1 MVQLTRAKFW
11 WAAVFVAPLLVA
23 VAPAE
28 GARVPGLYEAEV
40 AFEGDRDEAF
50 RSALGVVLVRMTG
63 RRDIATR
70 PEVAPLLRNAASFA
84 QQFRQPAPDRMWAAF
99 DGAALEREL
108 AQLGQP
114 VWGAERPTT
123 LLWIA
128 VDGGGGKRFVMAA
141 GEEFEEEAA
150 IREEILAA
158 AGERGLP
165 LVFPLMDAQDRALAS
180 FPEVWGGF
188 DDSILAA
195 SARYGADAVLVGR
208 LSLDDPGHGRWSL
221 LEAGDAQRWAGGIPQ
236 SIGRVADQFAA
247 RFAVVSSG
255 ESRVVQLSVAG
266 IDSVEDYG
274 RISRFLG
281 GLTAVEALS
290 VEHVEGDQL
299 VFRAALRGDAAALD
313 EAVRLGGLL
322 RPAPGAGP
330 YELSYRVTR

>member
-1 MVQLTRAKFW
+1 MRAKFW
-11 WAAVFVAPLLVA
+11 RAAALLVPFF
-23 VAPAE
+23 VVLAPAE

-40 AFEGDRDEAF
+40 AFEGDREQAF
-50 RSALGVVLVRMTG
+50 RDALAAVLVRMTG
-63 RRDIATR
+63 RRDIAAR
-70 PEVAPLLRNAASFA
+70 AEVSPLLGNAAAFA
-84 QQFRQPAPDRMWAAF
+84 QQFRQPAPDRLWAAF
-99 DGAALEREL
+99 DGAALEQEL

-114 VWGAERPTT
+114 VWGPERPST

-141 GEEFEEEAA
+141 DEEFEQAA
-150 IREEILAA
+150 PIRAEILAA
-158 AGERGLP
+158 ARERGVP
-165 LVFPLMDAQDRALAS
+165 VVFPLMDAQDRALAS

-188 DDSILAA
+188 HDSILAA

-221 LEAGDAQRWAGGIPQ
+221 LEAGDEQRWAGGIPQ

-255 ESRVVQLSVAG
+255 ESRVVRLAVSGV
-266 IDSVEDYG
+266 DSIEDYG

-281 GLTAVEALS
+281 GLTAVEGLS
-290 VEHVEGDQL
+290 VESAEGDRL
-299 VFRAALRGDAAALD
+299 VFRAALRGEAAALD

-322 RPAPGAGP
+322 RPDPGTGSH
-330 YELSYRVTR
+330 ELNYRVAR